1 MNLVR
6 SGILAIF
13 ILTVA
18 ITVIVYPD
26 LPDLIPSHWNFD
38 GEVDGYLPR
47 FWGVA
52 VIPLVMAACT
62 ALFFVLPRIDPLRAN
77 YPKFRA
83 YYEGFILV
91 FAAFLFVIQL
101 QVLLWG
107 LGFLISPNVLL
118 PPVFGIVFIYLG
130 FLVERAEQNWFVGI
144 RTPWTLSSASVWKK
158 THERGGLL
166 FKIAGV
172 IAMAGAFA
180 GQYALWFAIVPILII
195 SVYMVIYSYVEYGK
209 EQRMEG

>member
-18 ITVIVYPD
+18 ITVMVYPG

-47 FWGVA
+47 IWGVA

-118 PPVFGIVFIYLG
+118 PPVFGILFIYLG

-144 RTPWTLSSASVWKK
+144 RTPWTLSSAAVWKK

-166 FKIAGV
+166 FKLAGV
-172 IAMAGAFA
+172 IAICGVLA
-180 GQYALWFAIVPILII
+180 GQYALWFAFVPMLVIA
-195 SVYMVIYSYVEYGK
+195 VYMVIYSYVEYGK